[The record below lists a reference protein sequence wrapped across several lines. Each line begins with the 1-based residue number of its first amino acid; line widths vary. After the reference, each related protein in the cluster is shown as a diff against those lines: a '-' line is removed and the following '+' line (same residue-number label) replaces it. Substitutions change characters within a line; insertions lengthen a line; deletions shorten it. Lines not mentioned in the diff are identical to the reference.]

1 MLDLDA
7 LLHRLTNGFPL
18 PPEDVSALRAHLRQL
33 ESRIRDLEDDPQNRL
48 LGLVR
53 EFVTAHA
60 ATQSR
65 LSSIDAAVSRGV
77 QVQVVL
83 GEHEA
88 ARVQAEKQRIEAE
101 TLALTQ
107 RTGLRARLLT
117 LVETFIGS
125 RTGTALGAV
134 LLALA
139 AQRCDPTGQLAAL
152 VGAGK

>member
-1 MLDLDA
+1 M
-7 LLHRLTNGFPL
+7 
-18 PPEDVSALRAHLRQL
+18 
-33 ESRIRDLEDDPQNRL
+33 
-48 LGLVR
+48 
-53 EFVTAHA
+53 
-60 ATQSR
+60 
-65 LSSIDAAVSRGV
+65 
-77 QVQVVL
+77 QVVL
-83 GEHEA
+83 SEHEA

>member
-1 MLDLDA
+1 MLDLDT
-7 LLHRLTNGFPL
+7 LLHRLANGFPL
-18 PPEDVSALRAHLRQL
+18 PPEDVAALRAHLRQL
-33 ESRIRDLEDDPQNRL
+33 ETRIRDLEDDPQNRL

-60 ATQSR
+60 ATQTH
-65 LSSIDAAVSRGV
+65 LSAIDTAVSRGV

-83 GEHEA
+83 GEQEA
-88 ARVQAEKQRIEAE
+88 ARVQAERQRIEAE

-117 LVETFIGS
+117 LAETFIRS

-139 AQRCDPTGQLAAL
+139 AQRCDPSGQLAAL
-152 VGAGK
+152 VGAAK